1 SLGILPGFTGTL
13 VHDSLALYNAYTG
26 CAHQLC
32 GAHLIGELTAAEQ
45 DHPGRHWP
53 AQVRS
58 ALGELAR
65 HAGRVYSGQCER
77 IEPGG
82 CWPSGSCSIT
92 VWRSVWPSIPGL
104 RGLSSPRPATC

>member
-1 SLGILPGFTGTL
+1 MGILPGFVGTL

-32 GAHLIGELTAAEQ
+32 GAHLIRELTAAEQ

-58 ALGELAR
+58 ALAELAR
-65 HAGRVYSGQCER
+65 HAHRVYSGQCER
-77 IEPGG
+77 IQPGVLLAQLELFHHG
-82 CWPSGSCSIT
+82 IA
-92 VWRSVWPSIPGL
+92 VGL
-104 RGLSSPRPATC
+104 AQHPRVEGAKQSKARNL